1 MQGPR
6 SAAMS
11 LDCVG
16 GIPYQL
22 RYGSGVQACGV
33 GGEGGFKGLAGCFAT
48 GAFTGSLL
56 AL

>member
-33 GGEGGFKGLAGCFAT
+33 GGEGCFKGLAGCFAT